1 MKKIG
6 IKLGNYMMSFLYFF
20 MKLLPTQNKVTFI
33 SRQGNQNSLDFNLIQ
48 AEMKQMDPRVKI
60 VSLNK
65 RFRDIDPISVKMKY
79 CFHIIT
85 QMYHIATSKVVVL
98 ETYCMPIS
106 MLKHKKNL
114 KVIQM
119 WHALGSL
126 KKFGYSV
133 IDKKEGSTLAS
144 VAKMHKN
151 YDVILTSSVEARK
164 HFAEA
169 FGYPETQFKILPLPR
184 VDYLMNTKI
193 QKKLQETL
201 KKEYP
206 NLKNKKT
213 IVYAP
218 TFRKNGED
226 ITKILEL
233 INVIDYEQYNL
244 VLKLHPLTKIEI
256 EDKRPILDKKYP
268 TIDWLSSADVVI
280 TDYSAIIYE
289 AALLKKAI
297 ILYAYDL
304 DDYETD
310 RDFYLNYKEEIPG
323 VIARTSEE
331 VSQALQKN
339 NHDIKKVIDFSNKY
353 VAYHK
358 QDCTK
363 NLAHLILKMK
373 SN

>member
-1 MKKIG
+1 
-6 IKLGNYMMSFLYFF
+6 